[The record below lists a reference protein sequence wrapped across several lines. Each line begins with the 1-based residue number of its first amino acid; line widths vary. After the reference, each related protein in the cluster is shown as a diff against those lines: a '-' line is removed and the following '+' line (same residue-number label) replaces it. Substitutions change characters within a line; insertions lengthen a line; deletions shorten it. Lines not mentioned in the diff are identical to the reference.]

1 MKSRRDFLKS
11 ALLTGVGMGF
21 GKDLTS
27 AQASSNIEKTSPTV
41 PGETGLA
48 WRNTIFCE
56 SEHNH
61 LKAALDRCA
70 KDLGC
75 RIWCNDDTAPD
86 ILAVGSFIH
95 IVDRRLLGAE
105 TWRYYVNC
113 CDGCYDDIPCILID
127 DMSKLPL
134 PKTKFVLQLDLAH
147 HDAVDCIIRIIH
159 EMKERMNKNLPLAF
173 RGQNLPSVQKKAI
186 RGNGS
191 VSTKFG
197 WE

>member
-11 ALLTGVGMGF
+11 AVIMGI
-21 GKDLTS
+21 GLGLGEGLKS
-27 AQASSNIEKTSPTV
+27 AQASSNIEKMSPV
-41 PGETGLA
+41 SPRETAFA

-56 SEHNH
+56 SENND

-70 KDLGC
+70 EELGC
-75 RIWCNDDTAPD
+75 RIWYNDDTAPD

-105 TWRYYVNC
+105 TWHYYVQC

-147 HDAVDCIIRIIH
+147 RNAIDRIIRIIH
-159 EMKERMNKNLPLAF
+159 EMKERMNKNLPVAF
-173 RGQNLPSVQKKAI
+173 RAQSLPSVQKKVTQGD
-186 RGNGS
+186 GN
-191 VSTKFG
+191 VSIKFD